1 MVKFVWVALLGLA
14 SGMAT
19 AQDQIYRCGNEY
31 TNMPPAANLAK
42 CTVIAHANVTILP
55 AYKAPVVTAVP
66 VASSPPSATVTDSQR
81 TKDADA
87 RFILEAELRKA
98 QSRQAELL
106 KEYNNGEP
114 EKMGAES
121 RNHQKYLDRIQEM
134 KANIQRNEADIASIR
149 REIGRLGV
157 AASR

>member
-1 MVKFVWVALLGLA
+1 
-14 SGMAT
+14 
-19 AQDQIYRCGNEY
+19 
-31 TNMPPAANLAK
+31 
-42 CTVIAHANVTILP
+42 VIAHANVTILP
-55 AYKAPVVTAVP
+55 AYKVPVVPAAP
-66 VASSPPSATVTDSQR
+66 LASSPPSAAGMDSQR
-81 TKDADA
+81 SKDADA

-114 EKMGAES
+114 EKMGVES

-149 REIGRLGV
+149 REIGRLGA

>member
-1 MVKFVWVALLGLA
+1 MVKFLWLAWVALA
-14 SGMAT
+14 SGMAA

-31 TNMPPAANLAK
+31 TNMPPTANLAK
-42 CTVIAHANVTILP
+42 CTVIAYANVTILP
-55 AYKAPVVTAVP
+55 AYKVPVVPAAP
-66 VASSPPSATVTDSQR
+66 LASSPPSAAGMDSQR
-81 TKDADA
+81 SKDADA

-106 KEYNNGEP
+106 KDYTNGEP

-121 RNHQKYLDRIQEM
+121 SNHQKYLDRIQEM
-134 KANIQRNEADIASIR
+134 KANLQRNEADIASIR
-149 REIGRLGV
+149 REIGRLGA